1 MRLFVSVDLP
11 ATLSEG
17 IAAVQELFENAGG
30 LDCTRPDQ
38 AHVTMKFLGDTPPHR
53 EGEVIE
59 GLEQAVEAADV
70 KPFEVT
76 YGGLGVFPSMDY
88 ISVVWVGV
96 IEGGSEFERLQAPI
110 ETQLVDRGF
119 EEADHSFTPHVT
131 IARMRHAGGKDHV
144 QRVVRE
150 NDPIVGT
157 TTVDAVHL
165 TESTLTAV
173 GPEYE
178 TVHTVPL

>member
-11 ATLSEG
+11 PALSEG
-17 IAAVQELFENAGG
+17 VAAVQELFEDASG
-30 LDCTRPDQ
+30 LDFTRPEQ

-53 EGEVIE
+53 EETVIE
-59 GLEQAVEAADV
+59 GLERAVESADIE
-70 KPFEVT
+70 PFEVT

-96 IEGGSEFERLQAPI
+96 TEGAEPFERLQAPI
-110 ETQLVDRGF
+110 ETELVDRGF
-119 EEADHSFTPHVT
+119 EEADHDFTPHVT
-131 IARMRHAGGKDHV
+131 IARMRHAGGKDLV
-144 QRVVRE
+144 QRVLRE
-150 NDPIVGT
+150 EDPIVGA

-165 TESTLTAV
+165 TESTLTDD

-178 TVHTVPL
+178 TLHTVQL